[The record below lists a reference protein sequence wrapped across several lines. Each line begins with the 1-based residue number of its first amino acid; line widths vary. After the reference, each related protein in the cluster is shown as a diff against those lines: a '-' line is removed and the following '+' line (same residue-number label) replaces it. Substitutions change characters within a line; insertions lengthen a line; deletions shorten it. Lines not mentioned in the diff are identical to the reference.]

1 MTKVQTQYFE
11 ARQTDA
17 LLIESLLSAAMAA
30 AGAGRDH
37 MVLDLVDLA
46 HDAAKNLNN
55 DLDSTALPDGEA
67 A

>member
-1 MTKVQTQYFE
+1 MTNVQKQYFE

-46 HDAAKNLNN
+46 HDAAKKLNN
-55 DLDSTALPDGEA
+55 DLDSASLPVGEA